1 MTDIVVGL
9 TLRAD
14 GKGFVGEVRNA
25 KTELL
30 GLRDGGTRAAGA
42 LDDLGRRS
50 TTALTSL
57 RSLQT
62 VIAGLGLAI
71 GVREAV
77 QEFAAYERALVGVA
91 KTADLTA
98 GQVSEMGAAITEMA
112 RRMPFA
118 RTELLGI
125 AQAGGQLGVKGV
137 KDLTLFTET
146 IAKLGSASDLAGDEA
161 ATALTRILNVTN
173 ESIGSID
180 KFASVIVALGNA
192 SAASE
197 SEIAKVATQVAQ
209 ATAIFGVSAAEAAA
223 MAAALRSLGVQAELG
238 GSSVG
243 KAFRAIE
250 AAVDGGGE
258 RLRELEKITG
268 LTGAQL
274 KKTFKDDAVAV
285 FKAFVDGVGQAAASG
300 ASVAGVLEKFGLEGE
315 EILKVLPTLA
325 LNSEKLGDSLAI
337 IAKEAGNATA
347 LNEEYLRSAKTLS
360 AQLSLTGNAI
370 DEIAAALGSA
380 LAPVIVD
387 ATTQLRAFVQEAV
400 DSGDAQAAFEAVA
413 GAVGLLTRNLDLL
426 AGAGAVGVFLR
437 LQPAIAGILGSL
449 NALVPAVAASTV
461 GWLSLNSAVA
471 AGTAVDLSSARAT
484 ELKAAAQVETAA
496 AALAAARAD
505 EIATA
510 AALANVKAKH
520 AQAVAALEAAVQAQA
535 AGKVQQATGRQLAAL
550 RLEEATAARIVADA
564 EARLAAAQTAV
575 AATSKA
581 AAGASVTHAAAMQA
595 ASMSARAATAATLA
609 LSGAMNL
616 LGGPAGVALL
626 AAGGLYYL
634 ATRETEAD
642 RAARSHAEAIDLVNR
657 ALGRNSTAG
666 ADAAEVARKS
676 ALARLQDARAALKQ
690 AEAVNS
696 GAFVGPEDQLPT
708 TQRNQ
713 MKALRLQIEELETAI
728 KDLDVDAALEDL
740 LAVNTALFGNGSV
753 FGPPPS
759 SNSAL
764 GALSTEL
771 RDLVEQLDPLAKL
784 TREAANAQA
793 QLEASS
799 KALAAEGHD
808 LARLLG
814 ILEHN
819 TDAYTYS
826 LGAAART
833 ANEQARDLQVQS
845 QIRRLEANDTEESRR
860 TIVELTAAREL
871 ERVELQRV
879 QATMAAQPD
888 QIGAINAAYATLRAA
903 IIANRDAELQ
913 WSTSQA
919 QAFKG
924 LRDQLDPTTAKQDEF
939 TKQQRLLNAALA
951 AGRSDLG
958 EHAKLTA
965 ALRREQDLWKRSLDE
980 AARSVRTSAEDLEL
994 ANEVRRLE
1002 LLNTEE
1008 AREKIIELTTARK
1021 LEQLEI
1027 ERTTALL
1034 AAQPEQYAAINAAYD
1049 RLKLAIMDEGQIR
1062 QLERLRAQANPL
1074 AQAFKTAA
1082 EGIQR
1087 GFSDAFTAMFRSG
1100 QFGFKD
1106 MLGSWKD
1113 AFARMLGELATLAIA
1128 RPIIVPLVSSI
1139 GQSLGLTDAA
1149 IQSVTGN
1156 LGGAAGGQ
1164 SGGGFNFSSLTNL
1177 IPGNGLDFSSITGG
1191 INSYLFG
1198 TAGGSASSAGVSA
1211 VAGGLSNAP
1220 SAGLFGTYGASSLGG
1235 VLGGAGLGFGAG
1247 SLLNGL
1253 VGGNETGGTIGS
1265 AGGALA
1271 GAIIGSIVPGIGT
1284 IIGGLI
1290 GGAGGGLLGGMF
1302 GGSGP
1307 SVGPT
1312 TIGRVTDLTDPSSAV
1327 YTFDNGGDSED
1338 AVTKIIDAIVEGI
1351 EAGTERYAGAL
1362 RPGSGLDIAYFSGPD
1377 AESSQG
1383 AGINLKPIIDSVLAD
1398 TDRFKGLS
1406 PDEAVQ
1412 QATFI
1417 ALSEMVDY
1425 QSATLDELVR
1435 NTKATDLEGLLS
1447 DLDYGRNL
1455 DDLTE
1460 ALRANGDAINANSL
1474 AIAQNI
1480 VDRKRRAEE
1489 TAKNRAAP
1497 IADSI
1502 ERALELFPAL
1512 TGSADDGASL
1522 AAAIAEAMR
1531 GTVLESDRGAVR
1543 GGTPDFRFVSGG
1555 ERDDPSYIAAG
1566 DQRYE
1571 VSRVASDNR
1580 SGTAFAL
1587 SDEAGDRIAEFD
1599 SMAQLLAGAGSAVAD
1614 YNERIADQAVALGL
1628 TAEEQERHN
1637 ANMLRVRDVVAI
1649 SRASVDE
1656 LIATITGSFEPAI
1669 TGPFTENVAEAT
1681 AVLEALAPHLEDV
1694 NDQIE
1699 AANEAFPGLGAEIY
1713 DVTATI
1719 AEAVQVLRAQAA
1731 EDLLDIIQ
1739 ALENDANGRG
1749 AINGIGGLT
1758 DARDKL
1764 LADAQNLGVDAGD
1777 RILDTFGD
1785 QLRRQLSG
1793 LDALG
1798 LAAAFE
1804 QTTDEA
1810 ARAVI
1815 TSMLDEM
1822 FAVQQEAAVAEKRNG
1837 LLEAYQREAQVL
1849 GDLAS
1854 RMRAFS
1860 LSIGG
1865 FLDQLKRGELAPG
1878 GPVTRLAAAKEQFD
1892 EVFRRAQL
1900 GDEQAIT
1907 DLNGA
1912 AQAFLEA
1919 SQAVNGDR
1927 AAYNDDFDLTVER
1940 LEQVKAVADRQ
1951 ARVAESQLS
1960 ELRAQVGQYVELND
1974 NVISVEQAIRD
1985 LQAVAGS
1992 GLAALLQSG
2001 QSPSDTAAAN
2011 GFNFG
2016 AATDTNMDIYDR
2028 LVQLGLP
2035 TPEAFGGGQLNALRQ
2050 RNAAVDAA
2058 LRSMG
2063 YEQGGWHPGGLAR
2076 IHNDE
2081 LLYTGPPAHVFNAKE
2096 SLALLEGQR
2105 NAPNV
2110 VDFEPVVRAQRATT
2124 AAVVDAGNGQ
2134 MDATAELAGEV
2145 ATLRAV
2151 VDNQAREIRELTQ
2164 FLKRRA

>member
-471 AGTAVDLSSARAT
+471 AGT
-484 ELKAAAQVETAA
+484 
-496 AALAAARAD
+496 
-505 EIATA
+505 I
-510 AALANVKAKH
+510 
-520 AQAVAALEAAVQAQA
+520 
-535 AGKVQQATGRQLAAL
+535 
-550 RLEEATAARIVADA
+550 
-564 EARLAAAQTAV
+564 
-575 AATSKA
+575 
-581 AAGASVTHAAAMQA
+581 
-595 ASMSARAATAATLA
+595 SARAATAATLA

-616 LGGPAGVALL
+616 LGGPVGVALL

-657 ALGRNSTAG
+657 ALGRNSTAA

-676 ALARLQDARAALKQ
+676 ALARLQDTRAALEQ

-696 GAFVGPEDQLPT
+696 GARGRRRRSTARRD
-708 TQRNQ
+708 Q

-771 RDLVEQLDPLAKL
+771 RGLVEQLDPLAKL
-784 TREAANAQA
+784 AREAANAQA

-958 EHAKLTA
+958 EHARLTA
-965 ALRREQDLWKRSLDE
+965 ALRRERDLWKRSLDE

-1113 AFARMLGELATLAIA
+1113 AFARMLGELATLAIV

-1139 GQSLGLTDAA
+1139 GQSLGLTGAA
-1149 IQSVTGN
+1149 IQPVTGN

-1177 IPGNGLDFSSITGG
+1177 IPGNGLNFSSITGG

-1220 SAGLFGTYGASSLGG
+1220 SAGLFGTYGAASLGG
-1235 VLGGAGLGFGAG
+1235 VLGAAGLGFGAG

-1290 GGAGGGLLGGMF
+1290 GGAGGGLLGGLF
-1302 GGSGP
+1302 GSGP
-1307 SVGPT
+1307 SVGPVT
-1312 TIGRVTDLTDPSSAV
+1312 VGRVTDLTDPSSAV

-1338 AVTKIIDAIVEGI
+1338 VVTKIIDAIVEGI

-1398 TDRFKGLS
+1398 TDRFRGLS

-1777 RILDTFGD
+1777 RILHTFGD

>member
-471 AGTAVDLSSARAT
+471 AGT
-484 ELKAAAQVETAA
+484 
-496 AALAAARAD
+496 
-505 EIATA
+505 I
-510 AALANVKAKH
+510 
-520 AQAVAALEAAVQAQA
+520 
-535 AGKVQQATGRQLAAL
+535 
-550 RLEEATAARIVADA
+550 
-564 EARLAAAQTAV
+564 
-575 AATSKA
+575 
-581 AAGASVTHAAAMQA
+581 
-595 ASMSARAATAATLA
+595 SARAATAATLA

-616 LGGPAGVALL
+616 LGGPVGVALL

-657 ALGRNSTAG
+657 ALGRNSTAA

-676 ALARLQDARAALKQ
+676 ALARLQDTRAALEQ

-696 GAFVGPEDQLPT
+696 GARGQMRRRSTARRD
-708 TQRNQ
+708 Q

-771 RDLVEQLDPLAKL
+771 RGLVEQLDPLAKL
-784 TREAANAQA
+784 AREAANAQA

-958 EHAKLTA
+958 EHARLTA
-965 ALRREQDLWKRSLDE
+965 ALRRERDLWKRSLDE

-1113 AFARMLGELATLAIA
+1113 AFARMLGELATLAIV

-1139 GQSLGLTDAA
+1139 GQSLGLTGAA
-1149 IQSVTGN
+1149 IQPVTGN

-1177 IPGNGLDFSSITGG
+1177 IPGNGLNFSSITGG

-1220 SAGLFGTYGASSLGG
+1220 SAGLFGTYGAASLGG
-1235 VLGGAGLGFGAG
+1235 VLGAAGLGFGAG

-1290 GGAGGGLLGGMF
+1290 GGAGGGLLGGLF
-1302 GGSGP
+1302 GSGP
-1307 SVGPT
+1307 SVGPVT
-1312 TIGRVTDLTDPSSAV
+1312 VGRVTDLTDPSSAV

-1338 AVTKIIDAIVEGI
+1338 VVTKIIDAIVEGI

-1398 TDRFKGLS
+1398 TDRFRGLS

-1777 RILDTFGD
+1777 RILHTFGD

>member
-471 AGTAVDLSSARAT
+471 AGT
-484 ELKAAAQVETAA
+484 
-496 AALAAARAD
+496 
-505 EIATA
+505 I
-510 AALANVKAKH
+510 
-520 AQAVAALEAAVQAQA
+520 
-535 AGKVQQATGRQLAAL
+535 
-550 RLEEATAARIVADA
+550 
-564 EARLAAAQTAV
+564 
-575 AATSKA
+575 
-581 AAGASVTHAAAMQA
+581 
-595 ASMSARAATAATLA
+595 SARAATAATLA

-616 LGGPAGVALL
+616 LGGPVGVALL

-657 ALGRNSTAG
+657 ALGRNSTAA

-676 ALARLQDARAALKQ
+676 ALARLQDTRAALEQ

-696 GAFVGPEDQLPT
+696 GARGRRRRSTARRD
-708 TQRNQ
+708 Q

-771 RDLVEQLDPLAKL
+771 RGLVEQLDPLAKL
-784 TREAANAQA
+784 AREAANAQA

-958 EHAKLTA
+958 EHARLTA
-965 ALRREQDLWKRSLDE
+965 ALRRERDLWKRSLDE

-1113 AFARMLGELATLAIA
+1113 AFARMLGELATLAIV

-1139 GQSLGLTDAA
+1139 GQSLGLTGAA
-1149 IQSVTGN
+1149 IQPVTGN

-1177 IPGNGLDFSSITGG
+1177 IPGNGLNFSSITGG

-1220 SAGLFGTYGASSLGG
+1220 SAGLFGTYGAASLGG
-1235 VLGGAGLGFGAG
+1235 VLGAAGLGFGAG

-1290 GGAGGGLLGGMF
+1290 GGAGGGLLGGLF
-1302 GGSGP
+1302 GSGP
-1307 SVGPT
+1307 SVGPVT
-1312 TIGRVTDLTDPSSAV
+1312 VGRVTDLTDPSSAV

-1338 AVTKIIDAIVEGI
+1338 VVTKIIDAIVEGI

-1398 TDRFKGLS
+1398 TDRFRGLS

-1531 GTVLESDRGAVR
+1531 GTVLEWDRGAVR

>member
-471 AGTAVDLSSARAT
+471 AGT
-484 ELKAAAQVETAA
+484 
-496 AALAAARAD
+496 
-505 EIATA
+505 I
-510 AALANVKAKH
+510 
-520 AQAVAALEAAVQAQA
+520 
-535 AGKVQQATGRQLAAL
+535 
-550 RLEEATAARIVADA
+550 
-564 EARLAAAQTAV
+564 
-575 AATSKA
+575 
-581 AAGASVTHAAAMQA
+581 
-595 ASMSARAATAATLA
+595 SARAATAATLA

-616 LGGPAGVALL
+616 LGGPVGVALL

-657 ALGRNSTAG
+657 ALGRNSTAA

-676 ALARLQDARAALKQ
+676 ALARLQDTRAALEQ

-696 GAFVGPEDQLPT
+696 GARGQMRRRSTARRD
-708 TQRNQ
+708 Q

-771 RDLVEQLDPLAKL
+771 RGLVEQLDPLAKL
-784 TREAANAQA
+784 AREAANAQA

-958 EHAKLTA
+958 EHARLTA
-965 ALRREQDLWKRSLDE
+965 ALRRERDLWKRSLDE

-1113 AFARMLGELATLAIA
+1113 AFARMLGELATLAIV

-1139 GQSLGLTDAA
+1139 GQSLGLTGAA
-1149 IQSVTGN
+1149 IQPVTGN

-1177 IPGNGLDFSSITGG
+1177 IPGNGLNFSSITGG

-1220 SAGLFGTYGASSLGG
+1220 SAGLFGTYGAASLGG
-1235 VLGGAGLGFGAG
+1235 VLGAAGLGFGAG

-1253 VGGNETGGTIGS
+1253 LGGNETGGTIGS

-1290 GGAGGGLLGGMF
+1290 GGAGGGLLGGLF
-1302 GGSGP
+1302 GSGP
-1307 SVGPT
+1307 SVGPVT
-1312 TIGRVTDLTDPSSAV
+1312 VGRVTDLTDPSSAV

-1338 AVTKIIDAIVEGI
+1338 VVTKIIDAIVEGI

-1398 TDRFKGLS
+1398 TDRFRGLS

-1777 RILDTFGD
+1777 RILHTFGD

>member
-471 AGTAVDLSSARAT
+471 AGT
-484 ELKAAAQVETAA
+484 
-496 AALAAARAD
+496 
-505 EIATA
+505 I
-510 AALANVKAKH
+510 
-520 AQAVAALEAAVQAQA
+520 
-535 AGKVQQATGRQLAAL
+535 
-550 RLEEATAARIVADA
+550 
-564 EARLAAAQTAV
+564 
-575 AATSKA
+575 
-581 AAGASVTHAAAMQA
+581 
-595 ASMSARAATAATLA
+595 SARAATAATLA

-616 LGGPAGVALL
+616 LGGPVGVALL

-657 ALGRNSTAG
+657 ALGRNSTAA

-676 ALARLQDARAALKQ
+676 ALARLQDTRAALEQ

-696 GAFVGPEDQLPT
+696 GARGQMRRRSTARRD
-708 TQRNQ
+708 Q

-771 RDLVEQLDPLAKL
+771 RGLVEQLDPLAKL
-784 TREAANAQA
+784 AREAANAQA

-958 EHAKLTA
+958 EHARLTA
-965 ALRREQDLWKRSLDE
+965 ALRRERDLWKRSLDE

-1113 AFARMLGELATLAIA
+1113 AFARMLGELATLAIV

-1139 GQSLGLTDAA
+1139 GQSLGLTGAA
-1149 IQSVTGN
+1149 IQPVTGN

-1177 IPGNGLDFSSITGG
+1177 IPGNGLNFSSITGG

-1220 SAGLFGTYGASSLGG
+1220 SAGLFGTYGAASLGG
-1235 VLGGAGLGFGAG
+1235 VLGAAGLGFGAG

-1290 GGAGGGLLGGMF
+1290 GGAGGGLLGGLF
-1302 GGSGP
+1302 GSGP
-1307 SVGPT
+1307 SVGPVT
-1312 TIGRVTDLTDPSSAV
+1312 VGRVTDLTDPSSAV

-1338 AVTKIIDAIVEGI
+1338 VVTKIIDAIVEGI

-1398 TDRFKGLS
+1398 TDRFRGLS

-1531 GTVLESDRGAVR
+1531 GTVLEWDRGAVR

>member
-471 AGTAVDLSSARAT
+471 AGT
-484 ELKAAAQVETAA
+484 
-496 AALAAARAD
+496 
-505 EIATA
+505 I
-510 AALANVKAKH
+510 
-520 AQAVAALEAAVQAQA
+520 
-535 AGKVQQATGRQLAAL
+535 
-550 RLEEATAARIVADA
+550 
-564 EARLAAAQTAV
+564 
-575 AATSKA
+575 
-581 AAGASVTHAAAMQA
+581 
-595 ASMSARAATAATLA
+595 SARAATAATLA

-616 LGGPAGVALL
+616 LGGPVGVALL

-657 ALGRNSTAG
+657 ALGRNSTAA

-676 ALARLQDARAALKQ
+676 ALARLQDTRAALEQ

-696 GAFVGPEDQLPT
+696 GARGQMRRRSTARRD
-708 TQRNQ
+708 Q

-771 RDLVEQLDPLAKL
+771 RGLVEQLDPLAKL
-784 TREAANAQA
+784 AREAANAQA

-958 EHAKLTA
+958 EHARLTA
-965 ALRREQDLWKRSLDE
+965 ALRRERDLWKRSLDE

-1113 AFARMLGELATLAIA
+1113 AFARMLGELATLAIV

-1139 GQSLGLTDAA
+1139 GQSLGLTGAA
-1149 IQSVTGN
+1149 IQPVTGN

-1177 IPGNGLDFSSITGG
+1177 IPGNGLNFSSITGG

-1220 SAGLFGTYGASSLGG
+1220 SAGLFGTYGAASLGG
-1235 VLGGAGLGFGAG
+1235 VLGAAGLGFGAG

-1290 GGAGGGLLGGMF
+1290 GGAGGGLLGGLF
-1302 GGSGP
+1302 GSGP

-1338 AVTKIIDAIVEGI
+1338 VVTKIIDAIVEGI

-1398 TDRFKGLS
+1398 TDRFRGLS

-1531 GTVLESDRGAVR
+1531 GTVLEWDRGAVR

>member
-471 AGTAVDLSSARAT
+471 AGT
-484 ELKAAAQVETAA
+484 
-496 AALAAARAD
+496 
-505 EIATA
+505 I
-510 AALANVKAKH
+510 
-520 AQAVAALEAAVQAQA
+520 
-535 AGKVQQATGRQLAAL
+535 
-550 RLEEATAARIVADA
+550 
-564 EARLAAAQTAV
+564 
-575 AATSKA
+575 
-581 AAGASVTHAAAMQA
+581 
-595 ASMSARAATAATLA
+595 SARAATAATLA

-616 LGGPAGVALL
+616 LGGPVGVALL

-657 ALGRNSTAG
+657 ALGRNSTAA

-676 ALARLQDARAALKQ
+676 ALARLQDTRAALEQ

-696 GAFVGPEDQLPT
+696 GARGQMRRRSTARRD
-708 TQRNQ
+708 Q

-771 RDLVEQLDPLAKL
+771 RGLVEQLDPLAKL
-784 TREAANAQA
+784 AREAANAQA

-958 EHAKLTA
+958 EHARLTA
-965 ALRREQDLWKRSLDE
+965 ALRRERDLWKRSLDE

-1113 AFARMLGELATLAIA
+1113 AFARMLGELATLAIV

-1139 GQSLGLTDAA
+1139 GQSLGLTGAA
-1149 IQSVTGN
+1149 IQPVTGN

-1177 IPGNGLDFSSITGG
+1177 IPGNGLNFSSITGG

-1220 SAGLFGTYGASSLGG
+1220 SAGLFGTYGAASLGG
-1235 VLGGAGLGFGAG
+1235 VLGAAGLGFGAG

-1253 VGGNETGGTIGS
+1253 LGGNETGGTIGS

-1290 GGAGGGLLGGMF
+1290 GGAGGGLLGGLF
-1302 GGSGP
+1302 GSGP
-1307 SVGPT
+1307 SVGPVT
-1312 TIGRVTDLTDPSSAV
+1312 VGRVTDLTDPSSAV

-1338 AVTKIIDAIVEGI
+1338 VVTKIIDAIVEGI

-1398 TDRFKGLS
+1398 TDRFRGLS

>member
-471 AGTAVDLSSARAT
+471 AGT
-484 ELKAAAQVETAA
+484 
-496 AALAAARAD
+496 
-505 EIATA
+505 I
-510 AALANVKAKH
+510 
-520 AQAVAALEAAVQAQA
+520 
-535 AGKVQQATGRQLAAL
+535 
-550 RLEEATAARIVADA
+550 
-564 EARLAAAQTAV
+564 
-575 AATSKA
+575 
-581 AAGASVTHAAAMQA
+581 
-595 ASMSARAATAATLA
+595 SARAATAATLA

-616 LGGPAGVALL
+616 LGGPVGVALL

-657 ALGRNSTAG
+657 ALGRNSTAA

-676 ALARLQDARAALKQ
+676 ALARLQDTRAALEQ

-696 GAFVGPEDQLPT
+696 GARGRRRRSTARRD
-708 TQRNQ
+708 Q

-771 RDLVEQLDPLAKL
+771 RGLVEQLDPLAKL
-784 TREAANAQA
+784 AREAANAQA

-958 EHAKLTA
+958 EHARLTA
-965 ALRREQDLWKRSLDE
+965 ALRRERDLWKRSLDE

-1113 AFARMLGELATLAIA
+1113 AFARMLGELATLAIV

-1139 GQSLGLTDAA
+1139 GQSLGLTGAA
-1149 IQSVTGN
+1149 IQPVTGN

-1177 IPGNGLDFSSITGG
+1177 IPGNGLNFSSITGG

-1220 SAGLFGTYGASSLGG
+1220 SAGLFGTYGAASLGG
-1235 VLGGAGLGFGAG
+1235 VLGAAGLGFGAG

-1290 GGAGGGLLGGMF
+1290 GGAGGGLLGGLF
-1302 GGSGP
+1302 GSGP
-1307 SVGPT
+1307 SVGPVT
-1312 TIGRVTDLTDPSSAV
+1312 VGRVTDLTDPSSAV

-1338 AVTKIIDAIVEGI
+1338 VVTKIIDAIVEGI

-1398 TDRFKGLS
+1398 TDRFRGLS

>member
-471 AGTAVDLSSARAT
+471 AGT
-484 ELKAAAQVETAA
+484 
-496 AALAAARAD
+496 
-505 EIATA
+505 I
-510 AALANVKAKH
+510 
-520 AQAVAALEAAVQAQA
+520 
-535 AGKVQQATGRQLAAL
+535 
-550 RLEEATAARIVADA
+550 
-564 EARLAAAQTAV
+564 
-575 AATSKA
+575 
-581 AAGASVTHAAAMQA
+581 
-595 ASMSARAATAATLA
+595 SARAATAATLA

-616 LGGPAGVALL
+616 LGGPVGVALL

-657 ALGRNSTAG
+657 ALGRNSTAA

-676 ALARLQDARAALKQ
+676 ALARLQDTRAALEQ

-696 GAFVGPEDQLPT
+696 GARGQMRRRSTARRD
-708 TQRNQ
+708 Q

-771 RDLVEQLDPLAKL
+771 RGLVEQLDPLAKL
-784 TREAANAQA
+784 AREAANAQA

-958 EHAKLTA
+958 EHARLTA
-965 ALRREQDLWKRSLDE
+965 ALRRERDLWKRSLDE

-1113 AFARMLGELATLAIA
+1113 AFARMLGELATLAIV

-1139 GQSLGLTDAA
+1139 GQSLGLTGAA
-1149 IQSVTGN
+1149 IQPVTGN

-1177 IPGNGLDFSSITGG
+1177 IPGNGLNFSSITGG

-1220 SAGLFGTYGASSLGG
+1220 SAGLFGTYGAASLGG
-1235 VLGGAGLGFGAG
+1235 VLGAAGLGFGAG

-1253 VGGNETGGTIGS
+1253 LGGNETGGTIGS

-1290 GGAGGGLLGGMF
+1290 GGAGGGLLGGLF
-1302 GGSGP
+1302 GSGP
-1307 SVGPT
+1307 SVGPVT
-1312 TIGRVTDLTDPSSAV
+1312 VGRVTDLTDPSSAV

-1338 AVTKIIDAIVEGI
+1338 VVTKIIDAIVEGI

-1398 TDRFKGLS
+1398 TDRFRGLS

-1531 GTVLESDRGAVR
+1531 GTVLEWDRGAVR

-1777 RILDTFGD
+1777 RILHTFGD

>member
-471 AGTAVDLSSARAT
+471 AGT
-484 ELKAAAQVETAA
+484 
-496 AALAAARAD
+496 
-505 EIATA
+505 I
-510 AALANVKAKH
+510 
-520 AQAVAALEAAVQAQA
+520 
-535 AGKVQQATGRQLAAL
+535 
-550 RLEEATAARIVADA
+550 
-564 EARLAAAQTAV
+564 
-575 AATSKA
+575 
-581 AAGASVTHAAAMQA
+581 
-595 ASMSARAATAATLA
+595 SARAATAATLA

-616 LGGPAGVALL
+616 LGGPVGVALL

-657 ALGRNSTAG
+657 ALGRNSTAA

-676 ALARLQDARAALKQ
+676 ALARLQDTRAALEQ

-696 GAFVGPEDQLPT
+696 GARGQMRRRSTARRD
-708 TQRNQ
+708 Q

-771 RDLVEQLDPLAKL
+771 RGLVEQLDPLAKL
-784 TREAANAQA
+784 AREAANAQA

-958 EHAKLTA
+958 EHARLTA
-965 ALRREQDLWKRSLDE
+965 ALRRERDLWKRSLDE

-1113 AFARMLGELATLAIA
+1113 AFARMLGELATLAIV

-1139 GQSLGLTDAA
+1139 GQSLGLTGAA
-1149 IQSVTGN
+1149 IQPVTGN

-1177 IPGNGLDFSSITGG
+1177 IPGNGLNFSSITGG

-1220 SAGLFGTYGASSLGG
+1220 SAGLFGTYGAASLGG
-1235 VLGGAGLGFGAG
+1235 VLGAAGLGFGAG

-1290 GGAGGGLLGGMF
+1290 GGAGGGLLGGLF
-1302 GGSGP
+1302 GSGP
-1307 SVGPT
+1307 SVGPVT
-1312 TIGRVTDLTDPSSAV
+1312 VGRVTDLTDPSSAV

-1338 AVTKIIDAIVEGI
+1338 VVTKIIDAIVEGI

-1398 TDRFKGLS
+1398 TDRFRGLS